1 MKPGIALLAAAVVLW
16 GASKALAAD
25 EEPGRSPTS
34 PPPGGEP
41 DADILGRVII
51 VELGSIRD
59 EREVAGI
66 VHVAL
71 NRRRLYGYPLGPIVR
86 SRVPKRS
93 EWGAGCGADPDC
105 DYNRKLDI
113 ADRHPNYPGV
123 RAAVARVLD
132 GAVPNPIGR
141 RFAFLHPMHATFT
154 KDRAT
159 GTQDERRQAA
169 ELRRRAAATRDPAQ
183 AATLWR
189 QALHVERVP
198 LDSEGQPKWA
208 WVPNLNRYLPSWSVE
223 PSLGGAALN
232 TPLTIGGTRFS

>member
-16 GASKALAAD
+16 GASKAFAAD

-34 PPPGGEP
+34 PPGDEP
-41 DADILGRVII
+41 DADVLGRVII

-71 NRRRLYGYPLGPIVR
+71 NRQRLYGYPLDPIVR
-86 SRVPKRS
+86 SRVPRRS
-93 EWGAGCGADPDC
+93 EWGSGCGADPDC

-113 ADRHPNYPGV
+113 ADQHPNYRGV
-123 RAAVARVLD
+123 RAAVARVLA
-132 GAVPNPIGR
+132 GGVPNPIGD

-159 GTQDERRQAA
+159 GSAAERQRAA
-169 ELRRRAAATRDPAQ
+169 ELRRQAAAARDPAQ
-183 AATLWR
+183 AARLWR
-189 QALHVERVP
+189 EALVVERVP
-198 LDSEGQPKWA
+198 LNDEGEPKWA

-232 TPLTIGGTRFS
+232 SPLTIGGTRFS